1 MTMPHRVIIGQRS
14 PQLYNLHH
22 QTSGLLYR
30 ANYLVRFLLLG
41 HIYTSIYYR
50 PRTMSN
56 SAKGTL
62 HFNNPYHVITCA
74 IIESEHRTLHITG
87 QLFTEVPSLNF
98 LKFPVEYRFENI
110 KDFSGEFTGTVGPST
125 LNIQFSGPPNTA
137 SISAA
142 IDPPLEGTL
151 EISGRLGRKR
161 N

>member
-1 MTMPHRVIIGQRS
+1 MLFYYYDDATQGYYWPA
-14 PQLYNLHH
+14 LYNLHH

-30 ANYLVRFLLLG
+30 AKYLVRFLLLG
-41 HIYTSIYYR
+41 HICTSVYYR

-74 IIESEHRTLHITG
+74 IIESEERTLHITG

-98 LKFPVEYRFENI
+98 RKFPVEYKFESI
-110 KDFSGEFTGTVGPST
+110 KDFSGEFAGTVGPST
-125 LNIQFSGPPNTA
+125 LNIQFSGTA

>member
-1 MTMPHRVIIGQRS
+1 
-14 PQLYNLHH
+14 
-22 QTSGLLYR
+22 
-30 ANYLVRFLLLG
+30 
-41 HIYTSIYYR
+41 
-50 PRTMSN
+50 MSN

-74 IIESEHRTLHITG
+74 IIESEERTLHITG
-87 QLFTEVPSLNF
+87 QLFSEVPSLNF
-98 LKFPVEYRFENI
+98 RKFPVEYRFESI

-125 LNIQFSGPPNTA
+125 LNIRFSGTA